1 MAGKTS
7 LPKAAAKRLEP
18 FIQRGIDK
26 GMWSDDSTVASI
38 YENKSTD
45 ASLKATIDD
54 LGGPKSDIAIQFIT
68 DAVLVD
74 LTDILRKTP
83 FSCTL
88 EIWEVS
94 HTIIPSTGRPACF
107 ISGAAILTSEQGELD
122 AAMFNMSLWDSDAA
136 LGDDLER
143 DGVYTT
149 SVTCKDVERDV
160 LLIEPIAGLTN
171 FKQSKG
177 SFPNR
182 ADLLKQTF
190 DVSQIVDLKDN
201 LSRGMFDFRL
211 IEGTL
216 VYSGTQPTKAGG
228 QFGRIML
235 RDDSSIDADDGEEL
249 ILTGLTSPEIALRFG
264 KYSKILA
271 LMTVSESAK
280 YGLNANVKIAEA
292 LILVAP
298 PKATQSASKDDDGDD
313 ASDYFNQGS
322 DEIKEVNLDDD
333 EDDDE
338 VDEVEH
344 VEEVVEEAVEEAGE
358 PADSHLAE
366 ADGDDDDD
374 EDDDWID
381 EDDDD
386 WSDDDEESEES
397 EESEPSQPT
406 MSIAQAKK
414 MSVADLR
421 AFCREHGIKVDDLG
435 HARKA
440 EILDALDDAGVLE

>member
-1 MAGKTS
+1 
-7 LPKAAAKRLEP
+7 
-18 FIQRGIDK
+18 
-26 GMWSDDSTVASI
+26 MWSDDSTVATLFA
-38 YENKSTD
+38 NKSKD
-45 ASLKATIDD
+45 PSLKATIDD
-54 LGGPKSDIAIQFIT
+54 LGGLKSDIAIQFIT

-83 FSCTL
+83 FSASL
-88 EIWEVS
+88 EVWEVS

-107 ISGAAILTSEQGELD
+107 ISGAATLSNEQGVLET
-122 AAMFNMSLWDSDAA
+122 AMFNMSLWDSDAA

-143 DGVYTT
+143 DGIYET
-149 SVTCKDVERDV
+149 SVTCKDTERDV
-160 LLIEPIAGLTN
+160 LMLEPIAGLTT
-171 FKQSKG
+171 FSQGKG
-177 SFPNR
+177 KFPNR

-190 DVSQIVDLKDN
+190 DVTQIADLKDN

-292 LILVAP
+292 IILVAP
-298 PKATQSASKDDDGDD
+298 PKATQTVSKDDDGDD
-313 ASDYFNQGS
+313 ASSYFNQGS
-322 DEIKEVNLDDD
+322 DDIEEVDLDDD
-333 EDDDE
+333 DEKADEESSEQEDA
-338 VDEVEH
+338 VD
-344 VEEVVEEAVEEAGE
+344 E

-366 ADGDDDDD
+366 ADGDDDEDESDDDDWIDD
-374 EDDDWID
+374 EDDDWG
-381 EDDDD
+381 DDDD
-386 WSDDDEESEES
+386 ESDEDESDEDESA
-397 EESEPSQPT
+397 PT
-406 MSIAQAKK
+406 LTTAEVKA

-421 AFCREHGIKVDDLG
+421 AFCRKHGVKVDDLG
-435 HARKA
+435 HARKSA
-440 EILDALDDAGVLE
+440 ILDALDDAGLLE